1 MKERY
6 FFPLSLC
13 HLVPLLIGI
22 LSFLFTAELVIF
34 FDYVV
39 ESVVDLKKSGMD
51 SDFLVV
57 YFLLYIC
64 IGA

>member
-1 MKERY
+1 MTWL
-6 FFPLSLC
+6 PLF
-13 HLVPLLIGI
+13 IGI
-22 LSFLFTAELVIF
+22 LSLLFTADLVIF